1 MEELM
6 SVVVGVGTVA
16 QVQSDFVEVADYCR
30 FGCIAVVLVVEFL
43 HHCLMVANWKKI
55 ILKFD

>member
-1 MEELM
+1 M

-16 QVQSDFVEVADYCR
+16 QGQSDFVEVADYCR

-43 HHCLMVANWKKI
+43 HHCLMVANWEKI